1 MAVRSWTSTLA
12 VPHID
17 RRTVVAALLAAIAA
31 ALVLVVTQPPDRT
44 PVLVAGS
51 DLPTGAALSDLD
63 LEVRYVEIAD
73 GLVQGTEPGELAG
86 WSLRIP
92 IGEGEPLVASALLA
106 PQQVAAPNLIALS
119 LDLEHA
125 VLGQIGP
132 GDSVDVYSTVSDG
145 FESTT
150 QATTRIAR
158 DVYVVSVDVGTDPSR
173 RGRVDVLLAVD
184 DDLAPLLAG
193 AARSGSVDLVK
204 VTP

>member
-1 MAVRSWTSTLA
+1 MAVRAWPSTLA
-12 VPHID
+12 VPQID
-17 RRTVVAALLAAIAA
+17 RRTVIAALLAAIAA

-51 DLPTGAALSDLD
+51 DLPTGAALADLD

-73 GLVQGTEPGELAG
+73 GLVWGTEPGELAG

-92 IGEGEPLVASALLA
+92 IAEGEPLVASALLP

-145 FESTT
+145 FESTA

-184 DDLAPLLAG
+184 DDLAPVLAG